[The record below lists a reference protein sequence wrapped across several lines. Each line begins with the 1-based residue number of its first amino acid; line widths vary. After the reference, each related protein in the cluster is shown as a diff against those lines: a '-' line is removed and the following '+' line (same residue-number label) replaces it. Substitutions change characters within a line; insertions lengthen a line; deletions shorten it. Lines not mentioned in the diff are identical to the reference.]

1 MQTRVQPPSSKMT
14 CPVVNS
20 ASVYGLEPRR
30 PAAGSALERFLFKM
44 VQQPIGGQK
53 KQRPQKGKPQEIQLR
68 RVSLFQKPLSSENA
82 PKFVKATSSGYP
94 PPFSHIKIWRYFSKS
109 THKAQFKTASAHP
122 QYCDFYFCA
131 RFPVGHV
138 VFVARFKG

>member
-94 PPFSHIKIWRYFSKS
+94 PPFSQHKNLAIFLEKHTQSTVQNRFCTSSILRFLLLCSFSCWS
-109 THKAQFKTASAHP
+109 CCLCSAI
-122 QYCDFYFCA
+122 
-131 RFPVGHV
+131 
-138 VFVARFKG
+138 